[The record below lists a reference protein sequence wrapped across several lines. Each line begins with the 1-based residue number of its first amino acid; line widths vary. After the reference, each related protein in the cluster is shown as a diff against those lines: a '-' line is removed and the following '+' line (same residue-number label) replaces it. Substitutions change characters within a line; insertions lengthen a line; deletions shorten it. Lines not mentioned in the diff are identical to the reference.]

1 MLAANADL
9 QLGPRRATPL
19 DGDPHELA
27 HAWLVDRREWGALDD
42 SHIDVLRNDP
52 RFDVVAR
59 EPQSGLREVV
69 SPEGEEFRMSGDLAR
84 HEARARELDH
94 RADAEVATDREALLD
109 ADTQHEVARELE
121 LADVGNEGNHDLDAR
136 RAVRPLADSARGAED
151 GPRLHL
157 VDLWVHESQPDSSR
171 AEHRVALLE
180 RPQALERV
188 LELSELGGVGQPRRR
203 DLLHEL
209 ETVGHELVQRRVE

>member
-27 HAWLVDRREWGALDD
+27 HAWLVDGREWGALDD

-69 SPEGEEFRMSGDLAR
+69 SPEGEELRMPGDLAR
-84 HEARARELDH
+84 HEARTREFDH
-94 RADAEVATDREALLD
+94 RADAVVATDLEALLD
-109 ADTQHEVARELE
+109 ANTQHECARQLE
-121 LADVGNEGNHDLDAR
+121 LADVGNERDHDLDAR
-136 RAVRPLADSARGAED
+136 RAACPLADRARGAED
-151 GPRLHL
+151 RPRLHL
-157 VDLWVHESQPDSSR
+157 VDLRVYESQPDSSG

-180 RPQALERV
+180 RPQ
-188 LELSELGGVGQPRRR
+188 ELKRW
-203 DLLHEL
+203 
-209 ETVGHELVQRRVE
+209 

>member
-27 HAWLVDRREWGALDD
+27 DAWLIDRREWGALDD

-59 EPQSGLREVV
+59 EPQGGLCEVV
-69 SPEGEEFRMSGDLAR
+69 GPEGEELRMPGDLAR
-84 HEARARELDH
+84 HEARAWELDH

-109 ADTQHEVARELE
+109 ADTQYEVTGQLE
-121 LADVGNEGNHDLDAR
+121 LADVGNERDHDLDAR
-136 RAVRPLADSARGAED
+136 RAVG
-151 GPRLHL
+151 
-157 VDLWVHESQPDSSR
+157 
-171 AEHRVALLE
+171 
-180 RPQALERV
+180 
-188 LELSELGGVGQPRRR
+188 
-203 DLLHEL
+203 
-209 ETVGHELVQRRVE
+209 